1 MFIHAIAYSSWAA
14 TALSLDQVSQL
25 ARNAAANNLIMDVTG
40 VLLTDGSRF
49 LHYLEGPEEAL
60 KVVYRRIIS
69 ARSHTDMVELGRS
82 KTGLRR
88 FPSRP
93 LHWLPVEPEDLRI
106 AIVSDW
112 RGLSH
117 RTEVDMFQVPTG
129 IDRVMQLVDPL
140 LGIEMPD
147 FSSPM

>member
-1 MFIHAIAYSSWAA
+1 MLIHAIAYSSWAA
-14 TALSLDQVSQL
+14 TGLSLDQVGQL

-49 LHYLEGPEEAL
+49 LQYLEGPEEAV

-82 KTGLRR
+82 KAGLRR

-112 RGLSH
+112 RGLAH

-140 LGIEMPD
+140 LGIEIPD
-147 FSSPM
+147 FSWPL